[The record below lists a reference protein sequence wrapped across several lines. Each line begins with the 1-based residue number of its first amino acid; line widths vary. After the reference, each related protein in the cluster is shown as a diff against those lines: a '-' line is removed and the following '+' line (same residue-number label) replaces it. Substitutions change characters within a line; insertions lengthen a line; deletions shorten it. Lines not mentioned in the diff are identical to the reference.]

1 MALEIKEGLGNKIQ
15 RKERKERKI
24 RIKAWENNAWQSIL
38 NARELI
44 FWRKSSLH
52 FLITSMKMCR
62 SWFSLFSLWSQKAY
76 LMPSL
81 CHSQCTALRDA
92 NRSDKGL
99 PQCLSLWNLPSSY
112 ITSPQTLA
120 WISFMPLLH
129 LQNRKKEKNPHKKF
143 MTCRYLRQFHFSS
156 HLYCLPWK
164 THKPSIFYHAHHIIA
179 AQQ

>member
-1 MALEIKEGLGNKIQ
+1 MALEMEGLGNKIQ
-15 RKERKERKI
+15 RKERRERKI
-24 RIKAWENNAWQSIL
+24 RIKAWEDDAWQSIL

-81 CHSQCTALRDA
+81 CHSQRIALRDA

-112 ITSPQTLA
+112 ISSPQTLA
-120 WISFMPLLH
+120 WNSFMPLLH
-129 LQNRKKEKNPHKKF
+129 LQNRKKEKKPTRNSW
-143 MTCRYLRQFHFSS
+143 LANIGGSS
-156 HLYCLPWK
+156 TSLLIFTACPGK
-164 THKPSIFYHAHHIIA
+164 PTTHPYFTMLTIS
-179 AQQ
+179 